1 LRALLPSDASWPA
14 LEHLLDEALDQPA
27 SARLGWL
34 AALAPEHAPLRA
46 TLAQLL
52 QAHARAESG
61 DLYGAPPRLPGP
73 WLASGL
79 VSGVAPV
86 PGTDTP
92 GGPVAGGVVGLYR
105 LLRELGQGGMGSV
118 WLAERSDGGLKRQV
132 ALKLPRLS
140 WVPGL
145 AERLAR
151 ERDILAS
158 LLHPHIARLYDAG
171 LDAQGRPYLAIE
183 YVEGL
188 AIDAHAE
195 QRALPVPARL
205 ALLLQVA
212 SAVAY
217 AHSQLVVHRDLKPSN
232 IWVAGDGQVRLLDF
246 GIAKLVGGDSAEDH
260 QLTQT
265 TGRAL
270 TPDYASPEQIRGDPI
285 GTASDVY
292 SLGVVAYELLSG
304 RRPYRLKPG
313 LGPVAL
319 ADALLRVERPVASQA
334 ATAPALQRQL
344 KGDLDAI
351 LARALAPAP
360 QDRYATVQAFA
371 DDLTRHL
378 RGEPVHARAPSRA
391 YLAERWVRRHKL
403 ETALAAALVLAVA
416 GGAYAQVLV
425 LLALGAGTLA
435 ALWQRNRAVQHA
447 QRANAATARAEQ
459 VKDFIASIF
468 TQAVPRAGTG
478 GAVAAADLL
487 RAAAQRVE
495 RDLAAQP
502 AVAAELGAL
511 IGASFNELGETAA
524 GLAWLPKVVTMCTR
538 ELGHSHPL
546 TLQSRWRLA
555 EAANTQGDL
564 AVAESTLPAL
574 LRDLQA
580 AVPPQPGLLVQAL
593 QSQAFVDT
601 KRGREAEALSAL
613 SQAADV
619 ATQHFG
625 AASPKA
631 LLACSSLSNTFI
643 HFGRPAQALRAIEP
657 AFVLAQAALGPQR
670 PHLVLAAVE
679 RDMAA
684 AMASNQRPREAAEL
698 LRRVLADQRA
708 LDGAETSRV
717 RIALTFLGRSLLSC
731 GSFDEARGLFEQAHA
746 LHDLLSGGANHEAVG
761 LWRWRARVSVLMGD
775 GALAL
780 TQLASAQ
787 ALADTLGAE
796 AEVLIHSHTVLHA
809 EAQAAAGL
817 HAQVLAAT
825 DRLLAAGPSPTGW
838 SALRLLSARASALR
852 HLGRHE
858 EAHTCAQQALAAA
871 SSGLCT
877 ALDHGLALA
886 EAARCHQCLGEPAQA
901 QQCLHQALAVWRAGQ
916 VDGPGLWARVQA
928 EVGPW
933 VPDRH

>member
-1 LRALLPSDASWPA
+1 MNPSLPCPPA
-14 LEHLLDEALDQPA
+14 LWPRFSPLLDELLALPERERA
-27 SARLGWL
+27 AWL
-34 AALAPEHAPLRA
+34 AALPQSQADLRPG
-46 TLAQLL
+46 LAAVLADL
-52 QAHARAESG
+52 PTADSAFLSG
-61 DLYGAPPRLPGP
+61 PPSLPGP
-73 WLASGL
+73 HADSAYAAQAGL
-79 VSGVAPV
+79 PV
-86 PGTDTP
+86 
-92 GGPVAGGVVGLYR
+92 GPWR

-132 ALKLPRLS
+132 ALKLPRMS
-140 WVPGL
+140 WAPGL

-151 ERDILAS
+151 ERDILAR

-183 YVEGL
+183 YVEGQ
-188 AIDAHAE
+188 AIDAHAG

-246 GIAKLVGGDSAEDH
+246 GIAKLVGSDSAEDH

-265 TGRAL
+265 TGRAM

-292 SLGVVAYELLSG
+292 SLGVVAFELLSG
-304 RRPYRLKPG
+304 QRPYRLKPG

-319 ADALLRVERPVASQA
+319 AEALLRVERPLASQA
-334 ATAPALQRQL
+334 ATGPALQRQL

-351 LARALAPAP
+351 LARAMAPSP
-360 QDRYATVQAFA
+360 HERYATVQAFA
-371 DDLTRHL
+371 DDLNRHL
-378 RGEPVHARAPSRA
+378 RSEPVHARAPSRA

-403 ETALAAALVLAVA
+403 ETALAAALLLAVA

-425 LLALGAGTLA
+425 LLALGAGTLV
-435 ALWQRNRAVQHA
+435 ALWQRNRAMKHA
-447 QRANAATARAEQ
+447 ETAQAASARAEQ

-495 RDLAAQP
+495 TDLAGQP

-524 GLAWLPKVVTMCTR
+524 GLAWLPKVVAMCTR

-555 EAANTQGDL
+555 EAANTQGEL

-580 AVPPQPGLLVQAL
+580 ALPPQPGLLVQAL

-601 KRGREAEALSAL
+601 KRGRETEAISAL
-613 SQAADV
+613 SQAADL
-619 ATQHFG
+619 ASQHFG

-631 LLACSSLSNTFI
+631 LLASSSLSNTFI
-643 HFGRPAQALRAIEP
+643 HFGHPAQALRAIEP
-657 AFVLAQAALGPQR
+657 AFALAQAELGPQR

-684 AMASNQRPREAAEL
+684 AMSSNQRPREAAEL

-731 GSFDEARGLFEQAHA
+731 GCVDEARGLFEQAHA
-746 LHDLLSGGANHEAVG
+746 LHDLLSGGMNHEAVG

-780 TQLASAQ
+780 SQLARAP
-787 ALADTLGAE
+787 ALAGTLGAE
-796 AEVLIHSHTVLHA
+796 AEVLNRSHTVLHT
-809 EAQAAAGL
+809 EALAAAGL

-825 DRLLAAGPSPTGW
+825 DAQQVGGQDPTSW
-838 SALRLLSARASALR
+838 SAVRLLSVRASALR
-852 HLGRHE
+852 QLGRHHD
-858 EAHTCAQQALAAA
+858 AHTCAQQAVAVAG
-871 SSGLCT
+871 SGLCT

-886 EAARCHQCLGEPAQA
+886 ESARCHQGVGGSAQA
-901 QQCLHQALAVWRAGQ
+901 QQCLRQALAVWRAGQ
-916 VDGPGLWARVQA
+916 VDGPALWARVTA
-928 EVGPW
+928 ELDPVA
-933 VPDRH
+933 PDSG